1 MLCKIKVRLCSFDHS
16 IDCLWLHKICL
27 IETKNHRQSQARNLF
42 QQGQISM
49 GNSLRTVNHKKHNW
63 PGIFK
68 HCIGLIVG
76 DFFYSMSFSFLSN
89 SCSIINGISL
99 SLRLKLSYNIIS
111 GCSKFILNLSKLFPY
126 KRIEK
131 CRLSCIWF
139 SYNSKSNSIM

>member
-1 MLCKIKVRLCSFDHS
+1 
-16 IDCLWLHKICL
+16 
-27 IETKNHRQSQARNLF
+27 
-42 QQGQISM
+42 M
-49 GNSLRTVNHKKHNW
+49 GNPLRTVNHKKHNW
-63 PGIFK
+63 PCIFK

-111 GCSKFILNLSKLFPY
+111 RCSKFIFYFSQFFPY

-131 CRLSCIWF
+131 GRLSCIWF
-139 SYNSKSNSIM
+139 SYNSKSDSIVWWRLSVWIIRMRFFSLSIELRYLIFQLCKISLLLCTDSNNLSKS